1 MAPRRIYWA
10 ILTGLLLATLP
21 ACQKGRTEQ
30 EGDVKELTVIFAT
43 TTGLAGDGYN
53 EPLMRSIMESVAL
66 AVLGDVLGDVVITTE
81 TN

>member
-10 ILTGLLLATLP
+10 ILTGLLLAT
-21 ACQKGRTEQ
+21 
-30 EGDVKELTVIFAT
+30 

-53 EPLMRSIMESVAL
+53 EPLMQSIMESVAL
-66 AVLGDVLGDVVITTE
+66 AVLGDVMGDVVITTE